1 MKIGSQSQTLVSLT
15 SLLDA
20 SRQQQQTEREQ
31 LQEKK
36 IGEGRDARI
45 VARNNQREELIQQN
59 RDALRKIQ
67 DDIRLKNL
75 RKLQGNEDVDQDQTQ
90 PRNLN
95 LRESFQPASVASNQ
109 PAFEKLGQ
117 IVDIKI

>member
-1 MKIGSQSQTLVSLT
+1 MKIGSQSQTLVSLS

-20 SRQQQQTEREQ
+20 SRQQQQTQREQ

-36 IGEGRDARI
+36 IDEDRNTRVA
-45 VARNNQREELIQQN
+45 ARNSQREELIQQN

-75 RKLQGNEDVDQDQTQ
+75 SKLQENEDINKEQAKS
-90 PRNLN
+90 RNLN
-95 LRESFQPASVASNQ
+95 FRESFQPSSFAPNQ
-109 PAFEKLGQ
+109 PTFERLGQ
-117 IVDIKI
+117 IIDIKI

>member
-20 SRQQQQTEREQ
+20 SRQQQQTQRDQ

-36 IGEGRDARI
+36 IDEERNAR
-45 VARNNQREELIQQN
+45 VTTRNSQREELIQQN

-67 DDIRLKNL
+67 DDLRLKNL
-75 RKLQGNEDVDQDQTQ
+75 RKLQENEDIEQEQTQ
-90 PRNLN
+90 SRNLN
-95 LRESFQPASVASNQ
+95 FRESFQPSSFVPNQ
-109 PAFEKLGQ
+109 PAFKKLGQ